1 MCFERPVHS
10 LDSARKKTDSII
22 NCFDASLMSNA
33 KWVKLL
39 DALSKLNLEQAVASV
54 KLVWDNDVR
63 SIRLD
68 NNLEFNF
75 DYYANSMESM
85 ISGYP
90 KGFYDYKEIEWL
102 QIKAPSEVI
111 DQIESRLNNVG
122 KFCVNHSS
130 ECIQIL
136 AYKNT

>member
-1 MCFERPVHS
+1 
-10 LDSARKKTDSII
+10 
-22 NCFDASLMSNA
+22 MSNA

-39 DALSKLNLEQAVASV
+39 GALSKLNLEQAVASV
-54 KLVWDNDVR
+54 KLVWDKDVR

-75 DYYANSMESM
+75 DYYASSMESM

-90 KGFYDYKEIEWL
+90 KGFYEYKEIEWL

-111 DQIESRLNNVG
+111 EQIESSLNNVG